1 MLLDLAERAGGAV
14 VATLTVS
21 NPERLNIL
29 DSAILEA
36 FEERIAEVAAISTP
50 SASSCSRAPATRS
63 FIGGAD
69 IRELARLDPTS
80 ARAFI
85 SRVHRVCAGL
95 RALPVP
101 VIAKISGYCLG
112 GGLEVAAS
120 CDLRVATE
128 QSQFGMPEV
137 QLGFPSVVEAAL
149 LPQLIGWGRT
159 KELVYAGRSF
169 MAREVAGWGLVE
181 RVVARRDL
189 DAAVEEWVSAILR
202 AGPRAIRLQKELI
215 GMWERLPLE
224 QAIEAGIEI
233 FGRAY
238 ETDEPLLRTKQF
250 LERRKG
256 AERLGACPYEAAARA
271 PCTASSVSASVLQ

>member
-1 MLLDLAERAGGAV
+1 VTEANAGQDPSRASVGLDLAERAGGAL
-14 VATLTVS
+14 VAALTVS

-29 DSAILEA
+29 DSALLA
-36 FEERIAEVAAISTP
+36 SFEERIAEVAELDALGVVVLQGGGD
-50 SASSCSRAPATRS
+50 RA

-85 SRVHRVCAGL
+85 TRVHRVCAGL

-101 VIAKISGYCLG
+101 VIAKVSGYCLG
-112 GGLEVAAS
+112 AGLEVAAS
-120 CDLRVATE
+120 CDLRVAAE
-128 QSQFGMPEV
+128 HSQFGMPEV

-169 MAREVAGWGLVE
+169 LAKEVAAWGLIE
-181 RVVARRDL
+181 RVVLRRDL

-215 GMWERLPLE
+215 GLWERLPVE
-224 QAIEAGIEI
+224 RAIDAGIEI

-238 ETDEPLLRTKQF
+238 DTDEPVLRTRQF
-250 LERRKG
+250 LERRKDSG
-256 AERLGACPYEAAARA
+256 
-271 PCTASSVSASVLQ
+271 

>member
-1 MLLDLAERAGGAV
+1 MSVLLELAERGGGALV
-14 VATLTVS
+14 GTLTVS
-21 NPERLNIL
+21 NPDRLNVL
-29 DSAILEA
+29 DSKILAA
-36 FEERIAEVAAISTP
+36 FEERTAELRELERLGVVVLQGGGD
-50 SASSCSRAPATRS
+50 RS

-69 IRELARLDPTS
+69 IRELATLDPST

-85 SRVHRVCAGL
+85 GAVHRVCAGL

-112 GGLEVAAS
+112 AGLEVAAS
-120 CDLRVATE
+120 CDLRVAAE
-128 QSQFGMPEV
+128 HSQFGMPEV

-169 MAREVAGWGLVE
+169 TAREVATWGLVE
-181 RVVARRDL
+181 RVVAPREL

-215 GMWERLPLE
+215 GWWETLPLGK
-224 QAIEAGIEI
+224 AIEAGIEI

-238 ETDEPLLRTKQF
+238 ETDEPLVRTRQF
-250 LERRKG
+250 LERRK
-256 AERLGACPYEAAARA
+256 
-271 PCTASSVSASVLQ
+271 

>member
-1 MLLDLAERAGGAV
+1 MSDAGGAPADRASVDLTIAERAGGAL
-14 VATLTVS
+14 VATLTVT

-29 DSAILEA
+29 DSAILA
-36 FEERIAEVAAISTP
+36 TFEDRLGELGDLDRLGVVVLQGGGD
-50 SASSCSRAPATRS
+50 RA

-69 IRELARLDPTS
+69 IRELARLDPAS

-101 VIAKISGYCLG
+101 VIAKVSGYCLG
-112 GGLEVAAS
+112 AGLEVAAS
-120 CDLRVATE
+120 CDLRVAAE
-128 QSQFGMPEV
+128 HSQFGMPEV

-169 MAREVAGWGLVE
+169 MAREIAAWGLVE
-181 RVVARRDL
+181 RVVPRRDL

-215 GMWERLPLE
+215 DLWERLPLE
-224 QAIEAGIEI
+224 RAIEAGIEI

-238 ETDEPLLRTKQF
+238 ETDEPLVRTRQF

-256 AERLGACPYEAAARA
+256 K
-271 PCTASSVSASVLQ
+271 

>member
-1 MLLDLAERAGGAV
+1 MSGVLLELTERGGGAL
-14 VATLTVS
+14 VATLTVA
-21 NPERLNIL
+21 NPDRLNVL
-29 DSAILEA
+29 DSTILGA
-36 FEERIAEVAAISTP
+36 FEERTAELRDLERLGVVVLQGGGD
-50 SASSCSRAPATRS
+50 RS

-69 IRELARLDPTS
+69 IRELATLDPAT

-85 SRVHRVCAGL
+85 AAVHRVCAGL

-112 GGLEVAAS
+112 AGLEVAAS
-120 CDLRVATE
+120 CDLRVAAE
-128 QSQFGMPEV
+128 HSQFGMPEV

-169 MAREVAGWGLVE
+169 PAREVVGWGLVE
-181 RVVARRDL
+181 RVVATRREL
-189 DAAVEEWVSAILR
+189 DAAVEEWVSSILR

-215 GMWERLPLE
+215 GAWERLPLE
-224 QAIEAGIEI
+224 KAIEAGIDV

-238 ETDEPLLRTKQF
+238 ETDEPLVRTRQF
-250 LERRKG
+250 LDRRK
-256 AERLGACPYEAAARA
+256 
-271 PCTASSVSASVLQ
+271 

>member
-1 MLLDLAERAGGAV
+1 MRDGTSETGAGQGPVRLDLEERSGGAL
-14 VATLTVS
+14 VATLTVA

-29 DSAILEA
+29 DSVVLEA
-36 FEERIAEVAAISTP
+36 FEERLAELQGSERLGVVVLQGGGA
-50 SASSCSRAPATRS
+50 RA

-69 IRELARLDPTS
+69 IRELARLDAGT

-85 SRVHRVCAGL
+85 AAVHRVCAGL

-101 VIAKISGYCLG
+101 VIARISGYCLG
-112 GGLEVAAS
+112 AGLEVAAS

-128 QSQFGMPEV
+128 SSQFGMPEV
-137 QLGFPSVVEAAL
+137 QLGLPSVVEAAL

-169 MAREVAGWGLVE
+169 PASEVATWGLVE
-181 RVVARRDL
+181 RVVPPREL

-215 GMWERLPLE
+215 RQWEALPLE
-224 QAIEAGIEI
+224 AAIEAGIES
-233 FGRAY
+233 FARAY
-238 ETDEPLLRTKQF
+238 ETDEPRERTRQF
-250 LERRKG
+250 LDRRN
-256 AERLGACPYEAAARA
+256 RR
-271 PCTASSVSASVLQ
+271 

>member
-1 MLLDLAERAGGAV
+1 MSEAGTKAAAPGTVLVEHTERADGGV

-21 NPERLNIL
+21 NPDRLNIL
-29 DSAILEA
+29 DSVVLDA
-36 FEERIAEVAAISTP
+36 FAERIAEVASIERLGVVVLQGAGD
-50 SASSCSRAPATRS
+50 RS

-69 IRELARLDPTS
+69 IRELAGLNPAT

-85 SRVHRVCAGL
+85 TRVHRACAGL
-95 RALPVP
+95 RSLPVP

-112 GGLEVAAS
+112 GGLEVAAA

-169 MAREVAGWGLVE
+169 LAREVAGWGLVE
-181 RVVARRDL
+181 RVVATQREL
-189 DAAVEEWVSAILR
+189 DAAVEEWVTSILR

-215 GMWERLPLE
+215 GQWERLPLE
-224 QAIEAGIEI
+224 KAIEAGIDI
-233 FGRAY
+233 FGRAF
-238 ETDEPLLRTKQF
+238 ETDEPLLRTRQF
-250 LERRKG
+250 LDRRKPD
-256 AERLGACPYEAAARA
+256 R
-271 PCTASSVSASVLQ
+271 

>member
-1 MLLDLAERAGGAV
+1 MSDTTSADRGSVELALAERAGGAV

-21 NPERLNIL
+21 NQERLNIL

-36 FEERIAEVAAISTP
+36 FEERLAELDDLGALGVVVLQGAGE
-50 SASSCSRAPATRS
+50 RA

-69 IRELARLDPTS
+69 IRELATLDPAS
-80 ARAFI
+80 ARTFI

-101 VIAKISGYCLG
+101 VIAKVSGYCLG
-112 GGLEVAAS
+112 AGLEVAAS
-120 CDLRVATE
+120 CDLRVAAE
-128 QSQFGMPEV
+128 DSQFGMPEV

-169 MAREVAGWGLVE
+169 MAKEVAAWGLVE

-215 GMWERLPLE
+215 DLWERLPVE
-224 QAIEAGIEI
+224 RAIEAGIEI

-238 ETDEPLLRTKQF
+238 ETDEPLVRTKQF
-250 LERRKG
+250 LERRKD
-256 AERLGACPYEAAARA
+256 RTR
-271 PCTASSVSASVLQ
+271 

>member
-1 MLLDLAERAGGAV
+1 VNESGTEPAAEQGTGTVLLDLAERGGALL
-14 VATLTVS
+14 ATLTVS

-29 DSAILEA
+29 DSRVLEA
-36 FEERIAEVAAISTP
+36 FEERLAQIGEVGNLGVVVLQGGGG
-50 SASSCSRAPATRS
+50 RA

-69 IRELARLDPTS
+69 IRELAQLDPAT

-85 SRVHRVCAGL
+85 SAVHRVCAGL

-112 GGLEVAAS
+112 AGLEVAAS
-120 CDLRVATE
+120 CDLRVAAE
-128 QSQFGMPEV
+128 HSQFGMPEV

-169 MAREVAGWGLVE
+169 MAREVAAWGLVE
-181 RVVARRDL
+181 RVVSRREL
-189 DAAVEEWVSAILR
+189 DGAVEEWVSAILR

-215 GMWERLPLE
+215 RQWESLPLE
-224 QAIEAGIEI
+224 QAIEAGIET

-238 ETDEPLLRTKQF
+238 ESDEPRERTRQF
-250 LERRKG
+250 LDRRR
-256 AERLGACPYEAAARA
+256 E
-271 PCTASSVSASVLQ
+271 

>member
-1 MLLDLAERAGGAV
+1 MIDASGTTTADRGSVELHLAERAGGV
-14 VATLTVS
+14 LVATLTVS

-36 FEERIAEVAAISTP
+36 FEERLIELGDLDAVGVVVLQGGGD
-50 SASSCSRAPATRS
+50 RA

-80 ARAFI
+80 ARVFI

-95 RALPVP
+95 RGLPVP

-112 GGLEVAAS
+112 AGLEVAAS
-120 CDLRVATE
+120 CDLRVAAE
-128 QSQFGMPEV
+128 DSQFGMPEV

-189 DAAVEEWVSAILR
+189 DVSVEEWVSAILR

-215 GMWERLPLE
+215 DLWERLPLE
-224 QAIEAGIEI
+224 RAIEAGIEI

-238 ETDEPLLRTKQF
+238 DSDEPLLRTRQF
-250 LERRKG
+250 LERRKDK
-256 AERLGACPYEAAARA
+256 
-271 PCTASSVSASVLQ
+271 T

>member
-1 MLLDLAERAGGAV
+1 MSVLLELAERGDGALV
-14 VATLTVS
+14 GTLTVS
-21 NPERLNIL
+21 NPDRLNVL
-29 DSAILEA
+29 DSKILAA
-36 FEERIAEVAAISTP
+36 FEERIAELRELERVGVVVLQGGGD
-50 SASSCSRAPATRS
+50 RS

-69 IRELARLDPTS
+69 IRELATLDPST

-85 SRVHRVCAGL
+85 NAVHRVCAGL

-112 GGLEVAAS
+112 AGLEVAAS
-120 CDLRVATE
+120 CDLRVAAE
-128 QSQFGMPEV
+128 HSQFGMPEV

-169 MAREVAGWGLVE
+169 TAREVATWGLVE
-181 RVVARRDL
+181 RVVAPREL

-215 GMWERLPLE
+215 GWWETLPLE
-224 QAIEAGIEI
+224 KAIEAGIEI

-238 ETDEPLLRTKQF
+238 ETDEPLVRTRQF
-250 LERRKG
+250 LERRK
-256 AERLGACPYEAAARA
+256 
-271 PCTASSVSASVLQ
+271 

>member
-1 MLLDLAERAGGAV
+1 VSDADSAAAADRGTVLLDRAERAGGAV

-29 DSAILEA
+29 DSVVLEA
-36 FEERIAEVAAISTP
+36 FIERIAEVAAIDQLGVVVLQG
-50 SASSCSRAPATRS
+50 AGDRS

-69 IRELARLDPTS
+69 IRELATLDPTT

-85 SRVHRVCAGL
+85 TRVHRVCAGL

-112 GGLEVAAS
+112 GGLEVAAA

-169 MAREVAGWGLVE
+169 MAREVAAWGLVE
-181 RVVARRDL
+181 RVVAQRDL
-189 DAAVEEWVSAILR
+189 EAAVEEWVTSILR

-215 GMWERLPLE
+215 GRWERLPLE
-224 QAIEAGIEI
+224 RAIEAGIDV

-250 LERRKG
+250 LERRKDRSG
-256 AERLGACPYEAAARA
+256 
-271 PCTASSVSASVLQ
+271 

>member
-1 MLLDLAERAGGAV
+1 MSDAGPATAEGRGTVLLKGIERADGAV
-14 VATLTVS
+14 VATLTIS
-21 NPERLNIL
+21 NPDRLNIL
-29 DSAILEA
+29 DSVVLEK
-36 FEERIAEVAAISTP
+36 FIERIAEVATIDQLGVVVLQGAGD
-50 SASSCSRAPATRS
+50 RS

-69 IRELARLDPTS
+69 IRELATLDPTT

-85 SRVHRVCAGL
+85 TRVHRVCAGL

-101 VIAKISGYCLG
+101 VIARISGYCLG
-112 GGLEVAAS
+112 GGLEVAAA

-128 QSQFGMPEV
+128 DSQFGMPEV

-169 MAREVAGWGLVE
+169 TAKEVAAWGLVE

-215 GMWERLPLE
+215 DLWERLPLE
-224 QAIEAGIEI
+224 RAIEAGIEI

-238 ETDEPLLRTKQF
+238 ETDEPLQRTKQF
-250 LERRKG
+250 LERRRDG
-256 AERLGACPYEAAARA
+256 NR
-271 PCTASSVSASVLQ
+271 

>member
-1 MLLDLAERAGGAV
+1 VSAGGGGAREGGGAGRDAAGPGTVLLERTERANGAL

-29 DSAILEA
+29 DSAVLEA
-36 FEERIAEVAAISTP
+36 FEDRLAELRDVERLGVVVVEGAGE
-50 SASSCSRAPATRS
+50 RA

-69 IRELARLDPTS
+69 IRELARLDPRT

-85 SRVHRVCAGL
+85 SSVHRVCAGL
-95 RALPVP
+95 RAQPVP
-101 VIAKISGYCLG
+101 VIARISGYCLG
-112 GGLEVAAS
+112 AGLEVAAS
-120 CDLRVATE
+120 CDLRVAVETA
-128 QSQFGMPEV
+128 QFGMPEV

-169 MAREVAGWGLVE
+169 MAREVATWGLVE
-181 RVVARRDL
+181 RVVAPREL
-189 DAAVEEWVSAILR
+189 DGAVDEWVTAILR

-215 GMWERLPLE
+215 RQWESLPLE
-224 QAIEAGIEI
+224 EAIEAGIDV

-238 ETDEPLLRTKQF
+238 ETDEPRERTRQF
-250 LERRKG
+250 LDRR
-256 AERLGACPYEAAARA
+256 RR
-271 PCTASSVSASVLQ
+271 

>member
-1 MLLDLAERAGGAV
+1 MSESTAGASADRGTVLLELTERAGGAI

-21 NPERLNIL
+21 NTERLNIL
-29 DSAILEA
+29 DSGVLEV
-36 FEERIAEVAAISTP
+36 FEDRLAELVGLDALGVVVLQGGGD
-50 SASSCSRAPATRS
+50 RS

-95 RALPVP
+95 RGLPVP
-101 VIAKISGYCLG
+101 VIAKVGGYCLG
-112 GGLEVAAS
+112 AGLEVAAS
-120 CDLRVATE
+120 CDLRVAAE
-128 QSQFGMPEV
+128 DAQFGMPEV

-169 MAREVAGWGLVE
+169 MAREVASWGLVE

-215 GMWERLPLE
+215 DLWERLPLE
-224 QAIEAGIEI
+224 RAIEAGIEI

-238 ETDEPLLRTKQF
+238 ETDEPQVRTRQF
-250 LERRKG
+250 LERRKD
-256 AERLGACPYEAAARA
+256 R
-271 PCTASSVSASVLQ
+271 